1 MNYFR
6 RIIHK
11 TIGPVHHSLRPG
23 VTPESIP
30 ETPHALAAKQDTPA
44 GKNIVPANGNFT
56 PHARSAP
63 IENNKEAPSHV
74 KSAAAAGEAE
84 ENVEAGLLP
93 KEPQPLPSPA
103 NLVSSNRPLEKS
115 TPLQPE
121 PIEPPSKEPE
131 LFSVNN
137 SDDAYEKPRPA
148 VAEQSVVKPRSH
160 SEESTAQM
168 EENETPPEP
177 SPLDEPQFLGG
188 KESKS
193 NDKLDVE
200 SLPQED
206 SIAPRQAVPSTSPNA
221 DLLRENRQDTYSPLE
236 PTSPSKTL
244 EPTSPSKTLEPT
256 SPSKTL
262 EPTSPSKTLEPTS
275 PSKMR
280 YSAPTHQPEETVVMI
295 NIGRIEIKAEP
306 ASKPAPRLKFS
317 PALSL
322 ADYLKQRSEGKIG

>member
-11 TIGPVHHSLRPG
+11 TIGPVQHSLRPG

-30 ETPHALAAKQDTPA
+30 ETPHALAAKQDMLA
-44 GKNIVPANGNFT
+44 GKNNIAPANGNFT
-56 PHARSAP
+56 PHATSAP
-63 IENNKEAPSHV
+63 IENSKELPSHV
-74 KSAAAAGEAE
+74 KRATAAAAAAGEAE
-84 ENVEAGLLP
+84 KTVEAGGILP
-93 KEPQPLPSPA
+93 IEPQALPSPA
-103 NLVSSNRPLEKS
+103 NLVSSDRPLEKS
-115 TPLQPE
+115 TPLIRPAPLE
-121 PIEPPSKEPE
+121 APSKESE
-131 LFSVNN
+131 SLSVKN
-137 SDDAYEKPRPA
+137 SDDAYAKPLLA
-148 VAEQSVVKPRSH
+148 AAEQRAVKPGDF
-160 SEESTAQM
+160 SEESSAHR
-168 EENETPPEP
+168 EGNETPPEL
-177 SPLDEPQFLGG
+177 SLLDKSQFLGD
-188 KESKS
+188 KEKKS

-200 SLPQED
+200 ALPQRD
-206 SIAPRQAVPSTSPNA
+206 SIAPRQAMTITSPKA
-221 DLLRENRQDTYSPLE
+221 DLLHESRQDAYSA
-236 PTSPSKTL
+236 
-244 EPTSPSKTLEPT
+244 LEPT

>member
-1 MNYFR
+1 
-6 RIIHK
+6 
-11 TIGPVHHSLRPG
+11 
-23 VTPESIP
+23 
-30 ETPHALAAKQDTPA
+30 
-44 GKNIVPANGNFT
+44 
-56 PHARSAP
+56 
-63 IENNKEAPSHV
+63 
-74 KSAAAAGEAE
+74 
-84 ENVEAGLLP
+84 
-93 KEPQPLPSPA
+93 
-103 NLVSSNRPLEKS
+103 LEKS

-262 EPTSPSKTLEPTS
+262 EPTSPSK
-275 PSKMR
+275 MR
-280 YSAPTHQPEETVVMI
+280 YSAPSNQPEETVVMI
-295 NIGRIEIKAEP
+295 NIGRIEIKAEAP
-306 ASKPAPRLKFS
+306 AKPPLRHKFS

>member
-11 TIGPVHHSLRPG
+11 TIGPVQHSLRPG

-30 ETPHALAAKQDTPA
+30 ETPHALAAKQDMLA
-44 GKNIVPANGNFT
+44 GKNNIAPANGNFT
-56 PHARSAP
+56 PHATSAP
-63 IENNKEAPSHV
+63 IENSKELPSHV
-74 KSAAAAGEAE
+74 KRATAAAGEAE
-84 ENVEAGLLP
+84 KTVEAGGILP
-93 KEPQPLPSPA
+93 IEPQALPSPA
-103 NLVSSNRPLEKS
+103 NLVSSDRPLEKS
-115 TPLQPE
+115 TPLIRPAPLE
-121 PIEPPSKEPE
+121 APSKESE
-131 LFSVNN
+131 SLSVKN
-137 SDDAYEKPRPA
+137 SDDAYAKPLLA
-148 VAEQSVVKPRSH
+148 AAEQRAVKPGDF
-160 SEESTAQM
+160 SEESSAHR
-168 EENETPPEP
+168 EGNETPPEL
-177 SPLDEPQFLGG
+177 SLLDKSQFLGD
-188 KESKS
+188 KEKKS

-200 SLPQED
+200 ALPQRD
-206 SIAPRQAVPSTSPNA
+206 SIAPRQAMTITSPKA
-221 DLLRENRQDTYSPLE
+221 DLLHESRQDAYSA
-236 PTSPSKTL
+236 
-244 EPTSPSKTLEPT
+244 
-256 SPSKTL
+256 L